1 MTSNG
6 DGVAAPESTTS
17 AVLAPSDTAAVVVD
31 GLIKRYAKGRVA
43 AVDNLSFSVERGE
56 VFGLLGPNGAG
67 KTTTIGV
74 LTTRVMPTD
83 GHAFVAGIDVVKD
96 PVRARAALAVVPQ
109 CNNLDRSLTIRQNLL
124 FHANYHGV
132 PQRVR
137 DQRATQLLEQFGLAD
152 RSREKVEMF
161 SGGQTQRIMIAR
173 ALMHSPE
180 VLFLDEPSTGLDPA
194 ARLFVWDRIR
204 ELQDQKVTV
213 VLTTHDMDEASQLS
227 DRVGIMDHGHLLAL
241 DTPEALTRS
250 LPGSSTLDVAAAG
263 VPPESASELLGA
275 LAALDG
281 VERADPVDDSA
292 SGAQPGAGGDA
303 GSAAVP
309 DVRVRLYLTGDAAS
323 MVAPVARLLN
333 SRHASL
339 TDVRLGSPSL
349 EDVFIHLT
357 GRSLR

>member
-1 MTSNG
+1 
-6 DGVAAPESTTS
+6 
-17 AVLAPSDTAAVVVD
+17 
-31 GLIKRYAKGRVA
+31 
-43 AVDNLSFSVERGE
+43 
-56 VFGLLGPNGAG
+56 
-67 KTTTIGV
+67 
-74 LTTRVMPTD
+74 MPTG
-83 GHAFVAGIDVVKD
+83 GHAYVAGIDVVSD
-96 PVRARAALAVVPQ
+96 PVRARGSLAVVPQ
-109 CNNLDRSLTIRQNLL
+109 RNNLDRSLTIRQNLL

-132 PQRVR
+132 SQRVR
-137 DQRATQLLEQFGLAD
+137 DQRATELLEQFGLAD

-204 ELQDQKVTV
+204 ELQERKVTV

-227 DRVGIMDHGHLLAL
+227 DRVGIMDHGRLLAL
-241 DTPEALTRS
+241 DTPGALTRS

-263 VPPESASELLGA
+263 VPPGSTTDLLGA
-275 LAALDG
+275 LADLDG
-281 VERADPVDDSA
+281 VERADPVDDA
-292 SGAQPGAGGDA
+292 TNGAQPVGAGGNPGSGAENNPVRAGDNPGSGA
-303 GSAAVP
+303 GSGVVSVP
-309 DVRVRLYLTGDAAS
+309 EIRVRLYVTGDAAS
-323 MVAPVARLLN
+323 MVAPVARLLS
-333 SRHASL
+333 SRQASL